1 MENLEITQLAKSVE
15 SMSTSVEAHDKVQ
28 ALVATHGGWV
38 AVWDTF
44 EQSTDARV
52 KRLGFTLRAANAI
65 SDQAESIADR
75 LRMDEQYFIEL
86 GTRASVLAKRGHLD
100 KASEYVES
108 VAYMLCVLMEQILQA
123 DPADKKA
130 QGLLAQWSEIVSV
143 MKTR

>member
-1 MENLEITQLAKSVE
+1 MNDLEISELAQSVE
-15 SMSTSVEAHDKVQ
+15 RMSMSMESHDAVQ
-28 ALVATHGGWV
+28 ALVEKHGGWL
-38 AVWDTF
+38 AVWDAF

-65 SDQAESIADR
+65 SVQAEVIADR

-86 GTRASVLAKRGHLD
+86 GSLASTYAKRGQLD

-108 VAYMLCVLMEQILQA
+108 VAFMLCILMEQILRA
-123 DPADKKA
+123 DPADKAA

-143 MKTR
+143 MQTR